1 MTSNN
6 VILILYFFLPLL
18 IYFMWK
24 AYRRFDTS
32 KKWSKAKRQNLTGE
46 DQRTLDASFPPYLF
60 LSSTEKD
67 NLDLKIKYFLTQK
80 RIEAIG
86 DFKLSSEMRLLI
98 AAHACLIITNME
110 LDDIY
115 PGLKNI
121 YVMEGSYIEKDNPV
135 NHHTGLPFHFSRLG
149 ESWKRGPIILSWD
162 SIEQI
167 INYSP
172 KKHNLII
179 HEFSHH
185 LDQQDG
191 HFDGTPK
198 LQTPLQFHHWANV
211 MGKEFLKLRDKIS
224 HHQKT
229 DIEAYGATNEAE
241 FFAVCSEHFFTD
253 PFGLMEKHPEVFQI
267 YLDYFKID
275 PRKWHA

>member
-1 MTSNN
+1 MSNQLI
-6 VILILYFFLPLL
+6 VILYLFFPLL
-18 IYFMWK
+18 IYVMWK
-24 AYRRFDTS
+24 AYQMFDTS
-32 KKWSKAKRQNLTGE
+32 KKWSQARSLNFSEEDRRILTI
-46 DQRTLDASFPPYLF
+46 SFPPYLF
-60 LSSTEKD
+60 LSPPEKERL
-67 NLDLKIKYFLTQK
+67 NLKINYFLLHK

-86 DFKLSSEMRLLI
+86 GLKLNKEMRLLI

-121 YVMEGSYIEKDNPV
+121 YVMEGSYIEKNNPV
-135 NHHTGLPFHFSRLG
+135 NPYAGLPLHSPRLG

-162 SIEQI
+162 SVEQI

-191 HFDGTPK
+191 YFDGTPK
-198 LQTPLQFHHWANV
+198 LQTPLQFQHWANV
-211 MGKEFLKLRDKIS
+211 MGKEFLALRGRVS
-224 HHQKT
+224 HQQRT

-241 FFAVCSEHFFTD
+241 FFAVCSEYFFTD
-253 PFGLMEKHPEVFQI
+253 PLGLVTKHPEIFQI
-267 YLDYFKID
+267 YLNYFKID
-275 PRKWHA
+275 PRKWHVF